1 MPCGATQD
9 WWVMVERSD
18 RIWFTGEGTVKP
30 LQYSCL
36 EPHAQY
42 EKVPQSCPTLCNP
55 MDRST
60 PGFPVRH
67 QLLELAQAHVLP
79 VGDAMIQWCKNNSN
93 QTDSICDYMKISEAK
108 RASLIACTNQGRW
121 ERKGNIHASRVLGR
135 KCVFKRMYNFTAA
148 LNISSIWGM
157 LLGFSFSYRDSIIL
171 CKFSLQLLC
180 VCVCVCVCVEG
191 VTEKTK

>member
-1 MPCGATQD
+1 MISSVQFSCS
-9 WWVMVERSD
+9 VVSD
-18 RIWFTGEGTVKP
+18 S
-30 LQYSCL
+30 LHC
-36 EPHAQY
+36 
-42 EKVPQSCPTLCNP
+42 
-55 MDRST
+55 ST

-108 RASLIACTNQGRW
+108 IASLIACTNQGRW